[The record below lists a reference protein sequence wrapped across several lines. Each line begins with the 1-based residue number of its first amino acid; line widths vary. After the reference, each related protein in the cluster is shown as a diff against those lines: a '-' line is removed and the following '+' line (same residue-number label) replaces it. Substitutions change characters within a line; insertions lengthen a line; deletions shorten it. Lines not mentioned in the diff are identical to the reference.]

1 VKQKHLALLALA
13 SGCVLAAALPGAALG
28 ADGTENAYQLTL
40 DECLGTA
47 LENNLDLLSIKKDPL
62 ISAQQVES
70 NKGEFDPAIGANLSA
85 DETKQDPTDPTQ
97 PSLRR
102 NSTVS
107 AGILQEL
114 PVGADYSVNFFLNRN
129 DAPGFNRIGFD
140 DSAPPQPVEINPRF
154 DAGIDMRFNMPLL
167 RGLGKEVRQEQLL
180 LSVSDLTISKEEL
193 SRQAQ
198 QTIEI
203 TEGAYWDVL
212 AAQEALRV
220 ALASEKRAQD
230 LLELNRKKVEV
241 GTLAPIEITQAEAGV
256 AAEEENVIIS
266 EVTLANAEDEL
277 RRLMA
282 LPPNDPRWERPLEI
296 VDRPAYEPQDI
307 DVASAINEALEHRPE
322 MATVDEQLRKR
333 ELNER
338 AARNRVKHGLDLAL
352 RFQPSGNNDG
362 SFPDPNPVNNPN
374 AIIGVEQGFSD
385 AIAEIFDVE
394 NYTWSAGLNYSVP
407 IGNKAAKAN
416 LRIAELNTQKSEIGV
431 LNQEQTIRVEVRAA
445 AREVESGTKRI
456 AAASKNVELQEKKL
470 DAEEKK
476 FQNGMSTSFEVLSF
490 QRDLADAELSRI
502 RAALNYVKAL
512 AALERSKGTL
522 LQARGLKLAD

>member
-1 VKQKHLALLALA
+1 LAGLT
-13 SGCVLAAALPGAALG
+13 AALPGAALG

-47 LENNLDLLSIKKDPL
+47 LENNLDLLSVKKDPL
-62 ISAQQVES
+62 ISEQQVES
-70 NKGEFDPAIGANLSA
+70 NKGEFDPGIAASAGA
-85 DETKQDPTDPTQ
+85 DETKQDPVDPTQ

-102 NSTVS
+102 NSRVT
-107 AGILQEL
+107 AGLQQQL
-114 PVGADYSVNFFLNRN
+114 PVGADYSATFFLNRN
-129 DAPGFNRIGFD
+129 DAPGFNRVGLD
-140 DSAPPQPVEINPRF
+140 DSFNPVEINPRF

-167 RGLGKEVRQEQLL
+167 RGLGRETRQEQLL
-180 LSVSDLTISKEEL
+180 LSVSDLKISHDEL

-212 AAQEALRV
+212 AAQEQVRV
-220 ALASEKRAQD
+220 ARASEKRAQD

-282 LPPNDPRWERPLEI
+282 LPYDDPRWERPLEI
-296 VDRPAYEPQDI
+296 VDRPVFEPQDI
-307 DVASAINEALEHRPE
+307 DLASAIDEALENRPE

-352 RFQPSGNNDG
+352 RFQPTGNNDG
-362 SFPDPNPVNNPN
+362 SIPDPNPVNNPN
-374 AIIGVEQGFSD
+374 AIIGIEQDFSD
-385 AIAEIFDVE
+385 AVSEIFNVE
-394 NYTWSAGLNYSVP
+394 NYTWSAGVTYSVP

-522 LQARGLKLAD
+522 LQARGLKLAN